1 MAREEDRHDR
11 FVRLAETRTQKA
23 LDAIRLIG
31 NLSNRSTYEFS
42 DSEVRQVFKALDE
55 ELKVARER
63 FNQAAGSRGSGFTF
77 K

>member
-1 MAREEDRHDR
+1 MARVENRHEK

-42 DSEVRQVFKALDE
+42 DSEIRQIFRALDE

-63 FNQAAGSRGSGFTF
+63 FSHTSGSRANGFTF

>member
-1 MAREEDRHDR
+1 MARKEDRHDK

-42 DSEVRQVFKALDE
+42 DSEIRQIFKALDE

-63 FNQAAGSRGSGFTF
+63 FNQASGSRASGFTF

>member
-1 MAREEDRHDR
+1 MARKEDRHDK

-42 DSEVRQVFKALDE
+42 DSEIRQIFKALDE

-63 FNQAAGSRGSGFTF
+63 FNQAAGSRASGFTL

>member
-1 MAREEDRHDR
+1 MARKEDRHDK

-31 NLSNRSTYEFS
+31 NLSNQSTYDFS
-42 DSEVRQVFKALDE
+42 DSEVRQIFKALDE
-55 ELKVARER
+55 EVKVARER
-63 FNQAAGSRGSGFTF
+63 FNKSGGSRAGGFSL